1 MHFLFLRVVAVLLMR
16 PATSPCPCGR
26 TDVCQYS
33 GFRIYPGHGS
43 RFIRVDGKSYVFAN
57 SKCEASF
64 HLKRKAAKRP
74 WTVLFRKLHKKGVQ
88 EDISRRRARRA
99 RTVVTKPVFGATLE
113 FIKARRT
120 QRPEMRKAARDAALK
135 EAKERNKTKKAGKT
149 KAIASQAGKFG
160 GAKAP
165 PPKKR

>member
-1 MHFLFLRVVAVLLMR
+1 MH
-16 PATSPCPCGR
+16 R

-64 HLKRKAAKRP
+64 HMKRKAAKRP
-74 WTVLFRKLHKKGVQ
+74 WTVLFRKLHKKGAQ
-88 EDISRRRARRA
+88 EEITRRRTRRA
-99 RTVVTKPVFGATLE
+99 RTVVTKPVVGAPLDI
-113 FIKARRT
+113 IKARRT
-120 QRPEMRKAARDAALK
+120 QRPEMRKAARDSALK
-135 EAKERNKTKKAGKT
+135 EAKERNKTKKAERSKN
-149 KAIASQAGKFG
+149 IAGQQGKFG

>member
-1 MHFLFLRVVAVLLMR
+1 M
-16 PATSPCPCGR
+16 
-26 TDVCQYS
+26 
-33 GFRIYPGHGS
+33 
-43 RFIRVDGKSYVFAN
+43 FAN

-88 EDISRRRARRA
+88 EDVSRRRTRRT

-135 EAKERNKTKKAGKT
+135 EAKERNKTKKAGKS

>member
-1 MHFLFLRVVAVLLMR
+1 MVVK
-16 PATSPCPCGR
+16 TE
-26 TDVCQYS
+26 VCQYS

-43 RFIRVDGKSYVFAN
+43 RFVRGDGKLFLFAN
-57 SKCEASF
+57 SKCKASF

-74 WTVLFRKLHKKGVQ
+74 WTVLYRKLHKKGVQ
-88 EDISRRRARRA
+88 EDVARRRTRRV

-135 EAKERNKTKKAGKT
+135 EAKERNKTKKAGKA
-149 KAIASQAGKFG
+149 KAIANQSGKFG
-160 GAKAP
+160 GIKAP
-165 PPKKR
+165 PPKKH